1 MMTLIAALAAA
12 AQVGTASAGKD
23 AIRVSGV
30 EQQRSI
36 PCEGRDVFVSGVD
49 HVLTFTGA
57 CASLTLTGA
66 DSTIAIGLQPG
77 APVKVEGTGNK
88 VRWRSEREPRV
99 KISGVDNSVARQP

>member
-1 MMTLIAALAAA
+1 MMMLIAALAA

-36 PCEGRDVFVSGVD
+36 PCDGRDVFVSGVD

-66 DSTIAIGLQPG
+66 DSTIAIGLLPG